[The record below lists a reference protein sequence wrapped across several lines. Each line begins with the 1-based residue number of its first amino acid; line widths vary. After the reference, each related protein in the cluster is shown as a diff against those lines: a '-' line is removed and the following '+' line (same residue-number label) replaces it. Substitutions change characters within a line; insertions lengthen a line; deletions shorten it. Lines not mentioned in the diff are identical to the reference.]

1 MATNDKYDRQLR
13 LWGAAG
19 QKALGETCVILLRA
33 TAVGTETAKNL
44 VLPGVGEILVVDDVA
59 QVTTE
64 YASNFFLV
72 NDNNTNNENDDS
84 GSSNNNSKS
93 RAEMATEYLG
103 ELNSDVQCSWKH
115 VDSLMGFDL
124 VSLFATKAPK
134 QILVVASDL
143 EPLLLEEVAAACHAV
158 KVPVIAV
165 HAYGLVGI
173 VRLQTP
179 PLPLMNPKP
188 RDGPPDLR
196 LVQPFPALTELA
208 ESVPW
213 EALESHQHGHVPYP
227 LVLLK
232 VAKEYKAAN
241 DGKLPSTFAE
251 KRLFQEAVQSAARNF
266 DGELNF
272 QEAKKNAYTA
282 YAARELDTDRL
293 AELLTATAADDS
305 LPTLHC
311 LLQGLDIF
319 LARHANQPPVQ
330 GTIPDMTASTE
341 LYVKLQNV
349 YKQQAD
355 ADLAE
360 MRALIPDTAQVSDD
374 QLVNFCQNV
383 FNLDVLQP
391 RTLWEEYY
399 ESVPDEV
406 AEDLAMATMEGDER
420 PEQTPLLWY
429 LAFRACQE
437 FYKQQGR
444 YPGVLMMDAADAAA
458 DEGTT
463 YQQDIPLVQSCIQT
477 IVETYKLQE
486 NDVVKATLLKSQD
499 YATEMTRYGN
509 AEIHTIASLIGGV
522 ASQEAV
528 KIITGQ
534 YVPFDN
540 CYVFNGIAS
549 TGGVYRF

>member
-1 MATNDKYDRQLR
+1 MATSDKYDRQLR

-59 QVTTE
+59 TVTTE
-64 YASNFFLV
+64 HASNFFLV
-72 NDNNTNNENDDS
+72 NDSENDS
-84 GSSNNNSKS
+84 SKS

-115 VDSLMGFDL
+115 VDSLMGFDFA
-124 VSLFATKAPK
+124 SLFATKAPK
-134 QILVVASDL
+134 KILVIASDL
-143 EPLLLEEVAAACHAV
+143 EPLLLEEVAASCHAQ
-158 KVPVIAV
+158 KVPLVVV
-165 HAYGLVGI
+165 HSYGLVGI

-196 LVQPFPALTELA
+196 LVHPFPALIELA

-232 VAKEYKAAN
+232 VAKTYKAAN
-241 DGKLPSTFAE
+241 EGKLPTTFAE
-251 KRLFQEAVQSAARNF
+251 KRVFQEAVQKAARNF
-266 DGELNF
+266 DAELNF

-282 YAARELDTDRL
+282 YAARELDTDQL
-293 AELLTATAADDS
+293 ATLLTATADS
-305 LPTLHC
+305 CPTLHL
-311 LLQGLDIF
+311 LLQGLDTF

-355 ADLAE
+355 KDLAE
-360 MRALIPDTAQVSDD
+360 MRALVPVEQVSDD
-374 QLVNFCQNV
+374 EVANFCQNV

-391 RTLWEEYY
+391 RTLQEEYY

-420 PEQTPLLWY
+420 PEHTPLLWY
-429 LAFRACQE
+429 LAFRACQM
-437 FYKQQGR
+437 FYKKQGR
-444 YPGVLMMDAADAAA
+444 YPGVLLDDNY
-458 DEGTT
+458 E
-463 YQQDIPLVQSCIQT
+463 QDIPLVQSCIQD

-522 ASQEAV
+522 ASQEVV